1 MDSCSTFLFIF
12 EVVFRFCRCSVY
24 NSCFR
29 VFICLLIHLSIHL
42 SPTPLLSSSPRYFIT
57 DSYLNFER
65 GFIMFWQEG
74 VCMCVF
80 ESATEHRVFLYYCAF
95 TFSIS
100 IEETNRI
107 PDLKF

>member
-1 MDSCSTFLFIF
+1 
-12 EVVFRFCRCSVY
+12 
-24 NSCFR
+24 
-29 VFICLLIHLSIHL
+29 
-42 SPTPLLSSSPRYFIT
+42 
-57 DSYLNFER
+57 
-65 GFIMFWQEG
+65 MFWQEG